1 MDAPVHLTQVRS
13 TAAQMTQMLRSDARD
28 NRDRV
33 LAVARELFA
42 ERGLDVTMR
51 EIARRAEVGPAT
63 LYRRFPSKTDLV
75 GAVFADEVRLCT
87 TIVDEGCGDTDP
99 WRGFCSVI
107 EQVCVLNGRN
117 QGFIDAF
124 TSAQFDTAQ
133 FDASDYAA
141 HRRAAL
147 ASLTALARRRQVGCA
162 PTSPSMTSSWSCW
175 PDVPSRRYP
184 NTGAKR
190 RRGASPRWPST
201 PSAPDPGRLAV

>member
-42 ERGLDVTMR
+42 ERGLEVTMR

-87 TIVDEGCGDTDP
+87 TIVDEGCADTDP

-117 QGFIDAF
+117 QGFVDAF

-147 ASLTALARRRQVGCA
+147 ASLTSLARRAQAAGRLRADFTIDDLILVLLAGRALASIPQHRREA
-162 PTSPSMTSSWSCW
+162 AA
-175 PDVPSRRYP
+175 RRY
-184 NTGAKR
+184 A
-190 RRGASPRWPST
+190 A
-201 PSAPDPGRLAV
+201 LAIDAFRA